1 MIKELIIARD
11 FSYWKK
17 NTPSKSGLA
26 VLMNPNFHS
35 LVLFRVESFLFKKK
49 LTLLAKFLWFFNRC
63 FYSIDIDFRASIGE
77 HFMIIHGLGIVIGKS
92 VKIGDDCK
100 IYQNTTIGGNGKS
113 RKLNSQIISMPIIKN
128 NCTIYSN
135 SIILGPI
142 ILEENIV
149 VGAGTVDSKDVE
161 SNLVIRNHVELIK
174 KINV

>member
-1 MIKELIIARD
+1 
-11 FSYWKK
+11 
-17 NTPSKSGLA
+17 
-26 VLMNPNFHS
+26 
-35 LVLFRVESFLFKKK
+35 
-49 LTLLAKFLWFFNRC
+49 
-63 FYSIDIDFRASIGE
+63 
-77 HFMIIHGLGIVIGKS
+77 MIIHGLGIVIGKS

-135 SIILGPI
+135 SIIL
-142 ILEENIV
+142 EENIV
-149 VGAGTVDSKDVE
+149 VGAGTVVSKDVE